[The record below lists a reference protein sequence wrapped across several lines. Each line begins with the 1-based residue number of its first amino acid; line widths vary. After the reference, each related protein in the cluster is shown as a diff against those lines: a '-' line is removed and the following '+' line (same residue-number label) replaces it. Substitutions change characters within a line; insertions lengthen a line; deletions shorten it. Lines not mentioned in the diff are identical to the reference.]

1 MTLVKPETRAEAD
14 DEARRLAWARA
25 LISERDQDTLGT
37 LEGDR
42 PWVARAHRWQTR
54 RALGARVALI
64 YRIAFE
70 DAAGATV
77 ESRLIG
83 IAIDLA
89 DARRRGLSRRTI
101 EQLLRQVEPRIQSAI
116 TVATAGW
123 RCSAEDGVRSFTSTR
138 TARRRAIAARAASDH
153 RREYQPG
160 LFDRRVERAREHAAD
175 ESVDSDSAGARQLAE
190 TSVSGAITQ
199 RPPQL
204 LLVLTP

>member
-1 MTLVKPETRAEAD
+1 MRPDSRAEAE

-25 LISERDQDTLGT
+25 LTSERDEDALGT

-42 PWVARAHRWQTR
+42 PWAARARGWRTR

-70 DAAGATV
+70 DASGATV

-89 DARRRGLSRRTI
+89 DARRRCLRRRAI
-101 EQLLRQVEPRIQSAI
+101 ERFLLQVEPRIQSEIA
-116 TVATAGW
+116 VATASW
-123 RCSAEDGVRSFTSTR
+123 RHLAEESVRSFTSSR
-138 TARRRAIAARAASDH
+138 TARRQAIVAQTDDR

-160 LFDRRVERAREHAAD
+160 LFDRRAERVREQAAD
-175 ESVDSDSAGARQLAE
+175 ESAGSDTAVAHQLAAMNF
-190 TSVSGAITQ
+190 SGAITQ
-199 RPPQL
+199 RPPRL

>member
-1 MTLVKPETRAEAD
+1 MTMVKPDLRTEAQ
-14 DEARRLAWARA
+14 DEARRLARARA
-25 LISERDQDTLGT
+25 LTSERGEDTLGQ

-42 PWVARAHRWQTR
+42 PWAARARGWRTR
-54 RALGARVALI
+54 RALGARVTLI

-89 DARRRGLSRRTI
+89 DGRRRFLRRPAI
-101 EQLLRQVEPRIQSAI
+101 DQLLRQVEPRVQSEL

-123 RCSAEDGVRSFTSTR
+123 RRLAEESARSFTSTR
-138 TARRRAIAARAASDH
+138 TARRRAIVAQAANDRQ
-153 RREYQPG
+153 REYQPG
-160 LFDRRVERAREHAAD
+160 LFDRRAERERGQATD
-175 ESVDSDSAGARQLAE
+175 ESARFDAAAAHQLAA
-190 TSVSGAITQ
+190 TNFSGAITQ